1 MSNGLNNCQIKMPP
15 SGSYTKSAEN
25 SKDFFGVL
33 NKTKTL
39 KKRDKSGY
47 NKTDINK
54 FGEEHKT
61 KIKLNLNTF

>member
-1 MSNGLNNCQIKMPP
+1 MSNGLNNYQIKIPP
-15 SGSYTKSAEN
+15 SGSYMKSAEN
-25 SKDFFGVL
+25 SKEFFGVL
-33 NKTKTL
+33 NKTKTV

-47 NKTDINK
+47 NKIDINK